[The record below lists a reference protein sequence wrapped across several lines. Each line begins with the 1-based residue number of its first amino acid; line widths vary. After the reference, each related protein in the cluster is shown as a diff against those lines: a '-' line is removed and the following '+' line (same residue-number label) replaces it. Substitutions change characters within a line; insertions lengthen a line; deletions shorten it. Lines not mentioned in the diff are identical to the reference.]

1 MCPGQCCYTFVPPSI
16 PLRALCC
23 QHTKG
28 DFPRTGPCR
37 ATLGWEFRLQALAP
51 PQQQR
56 QNPFVPSDSSAADSG
71 NLHNQQLKGK
81 GPVGTELGPPGKGSH
96 SLPQSSHSLR
106 QRGPKSVAK
115 SSLRHGR
122 QQQGSSPWN
131 GFRLPS
137 LP

>member
-1 MCPGQCCYTFVPPSI
+1 MPWSVLLHLCPSQHPPQSSVL
-16 PLRALCC
+16 PAHKGRFPQNRAL
-23 QHTKG
+23 QSHSGMGIQAAGSGTTSATETK
-28 DFPRTGPCR
+28 P
-37 ATLGWEFRLQALAP
+37 L
-51 PQQQR
+51 
-56 QNPFVPSDSSAADSG
+56 VPSDSSAADSG